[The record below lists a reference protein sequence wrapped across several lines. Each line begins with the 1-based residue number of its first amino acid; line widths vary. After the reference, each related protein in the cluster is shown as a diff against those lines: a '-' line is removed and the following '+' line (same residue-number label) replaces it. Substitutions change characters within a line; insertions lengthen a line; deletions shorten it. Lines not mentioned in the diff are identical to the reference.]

1 MERQNQNR
9 GTEIGTRSRSRLAT
23 GSLQGEFLPIF
34 APAKENPAGEEE
46 LKTKTVFEI
55 SVGRIFPIEAFD
67 DDRWKLFVGV
77 WAGDLTSMQFSSSH
91 NSPSWSTKA
100 MYSATPTPV
109 ANERNGLMC

>member
-1 MERQNQNR
+1 MERQNQNG

-23 GSLQGEFLPIF
+23 GSLQGNSCRSSHRQRKIP
-34 APAKENPAGEEE
+34 PEEE

-67 DDRWKLFVGV
+67 DDRRELFVGV
-77 WAGDLTSMQFSSSH
+77 WAGDLTSMQFSSNH

-100 MYSATPTPV
+100 INSATPTPV
-109 ANERNGLMC
+109 ADERNGLMC

>member
-23 GSLQGEFLPIF
+23 GSRQGEFLQIF
-34 APAKENPAGEEE
+34 APAKENPGGAEE

-91 NSPSWSTKA
+91 NSPSLSTKA
-100 MYSATPTPV
+100 MYGATPASV

>member
-1 MERQNQNR
+1 M
-9 GTEIGTRSRSRLAT
+9 AT

-34 APAKENPAGEEE
+34 APAKENPAGAEE

-67 DDRWKLFVGV
+67 DDRMELFVGV
-77 WAGDLTSMQFSSSH
+77 WAGDLTSMQFSSNQ

-100 MYSATPTPV
+100 MYSATPAPV
-109 ANERNGLMC
+109 ANERNGLLC